1 MVAFRHLHDADGVVA
16 RERVI
21 LAADGEVARERV
33 VFAVGDLSVPLA
45 PPHFLLL
52 SPPSSRCTDDGVANN
67 DLLWLLFVIMKV
79 LAVLGVGKKLFLLLN
94 IF

>member
-16 RERVI
+16 RQ
-21 LAADGEVARERV
+21 RV

-67 DLLWLLFVIMKV
+67 DLLWLLFVINEGVGSVRGRGKAV
-79 LAVLGVGKKLFLLLN
+79 LAAEYLLKLHEFTSL
-94 IF
+94 